1 MHRCILWALNI
12 NALLHKLHPVEPH
25 AATGP
30 ELLRAVLDRET
41 QQVVAGKLG
50 VHQSTLSRWASEK
63 FVPSPRFMKRLRDQ
77 FGIPID
83 AWIEEGDEKSP
94 EAAA

>member
-1 MHRCILWALNI
+1 MHFCISCA
-12 NALLHKLHPVEPH
+12 PVEPH

-30 ELLRAVLDRET
+30 ELLRAVLDQKT
-41 QQVVAGKLG
+41 QQVVAELLG

-63 FVPSPRFMKRLRDQ
+63 FVPSARFMKRLRDE
-77 FGIPID
+77 FGIPMD
-83 AWIEEGDEKSP
+83 AWMQEGDEKSP